1 MRQRRRRGDQRLDR
15 CSPRA
20 GRVAAQNTAPG
31 FDVTH
36 DRMERTIGQVRRAV
50 PLHDPYRLTA
60 QAFHYREREPRF
72 ADARF
77 ARDMHDLPRSA
88 ARGAPVAEECIKL
101 PLAADKGVEAKA
113 VACVEA
119 AL

>member
-1 MRQRRRRGDQRLDR
+1 MRQRRRRGDQRLAC
-15 CSPRA
+15 CSPRV

-36 DRMERTIGQVRRAV
+36 DRMEGAIGQVRRAV

-60 QAFHYREREPRF
+60 QALDHREREPRL

-77 ARDMHDLPRSA
+77 AGDVDDPPRTA
-88 ARGAPVAEECIKL
+88 ARSAPVAEERIKL
-101 PLAADKGVEAKA
+101 ALAADEGIEAKA
-113 VACVEA
+113 VACVES